1 MYVYQQPI
9 IKDRHGEKIYG
20 PYEVGY
26 HYTKNDYMGHAQTY
40 WYCESKWTTA
50 KAAAAQTSY
59 LNGGQPNT
67 NQKDKITTQNEK
79 QQQKALQ
86 AKLQAVPDLEPE
98 STYIGAGFANEFEIS
113 LDEAKQKAE
122 AIKNNYREDPTEPL
136 NVDID
141 GETPE
146 WTPS

>member
-9 IKDRHGEKIYG
+9 VKDRHGEKIYL

-26 HYTKNDYMGHAQTY
+26 YYTKNDYTGKQQTH
-40 WYCESKWTTA
+40 WYCESKWSTSE
-50 KAAAAQTSY
+50 AASAQVNY

-67 NQKDKITTQNEK
+67 YKAHKITTQNEK
-79 QQQKALQ
+79 QEQKALQ
-86 AKLQAVPDLEPE
+86 AKLQAVHDLEPE
-98 STYIGAGFANEFEIS
+98 ATYIGAGFANEFEIT
-113 LDEAKQKAE
+113 LEEAKQKAE

-146 WTPS
+146 